1 MGTVPARAATRDAP
15 AGHPGHPGKA
25 GKEHS
30 RAGRN
35 HTQQRRS
42 PELLGWGLFL
52 TLIGAAAMVWVEVP
66 PSAVA
71 VTSSLLLFAFGVAW
85 CFSPA
90 PASPAAVAGSSVP
103 ALAPAPAPA
112 ADSVPAPPAVSV
124 QAPVPIPATRAATP
138 ASRPTAAAPTRP
150 ALRPSPAQ
158 QPSALQPSPALR
170 PAPQPA
176 RMDRPAPHGRRAA
189 AMPVVH
195 EMPAEPSRWT
205 RTFGPPETG
214 QIPLQPYLARTPAP
228 LVTAD
233 AELPDRRQR
242 SHSSL

>member
-1 MGTVPARAATRDAP
+1 
-15 AGHPGHPGKA
+15 
-25 GKEHS
+25 
-30 RAGRN
+30 
-35 HTQQRRS
+35 
-42 PELLGWGLFL
+42 
-52 TLIGAAAMVWVEVP
+52 MVWVEVP

-90 PASPAAVAGSSVP
+90 PASPAAVTGSSIP

-112 ADSVPAPPAVSV
+112 TDSIPAPPAVSV
-124 QAPVPIPATRAATP
+124 QAPVPTPATGAATP
-138 ASRPTAAAPTRP
+138 ASRSTAATAAPTRP
-150 ALRPSPAQ
+150 ALRPSPAL
-158 QPSALQPSPALR
+158 QPSAIQPSPALR